1 MIVVCDTGPLV
12 AAVNR
17 RDRDHAVSVSVLSR
31 GGHTLLVPVTVMV
44 EVDYLLRA
52 RISDQVARRFLGDVD
67 AGRYVPAPITA
78 DVLHRAVEI
87 DERHANVGL
96 GLADASV
103 VAVAESVTAEAIATV
118 DPARLG
124 VPAQGRWE
132 LVPDA
137 SAG

>member
-31 GGHTLLVPVTVMV
+31 GADTLVVPVTVMV
-44 EVDYLLRA
+44 EVDYLLRT

-67 AGRYVPAPITA
+67 SGRYVPAPITA
-78 DVLHRAVEI
+78 DVLHRAIEI
-87 DERHANVGL
+87 DERHADLGL

-103 VAVAESVTAEAIATV
+103 VAVAESVTAEAIATL
-118 DPARLG
+118 DPAHLA